1 MMLSRIVL
9 GGLAPAVRGV
19 ALRGVIPVAAA
30 VAVLVAGAC
39 VEEPGGA
46 VTNADPF
53 EGVDADFID
62 IDYESALTREGVRV
76 AWVDAD
82 SSYAWDD
89 STSVLLF
96 GMVLAVYDSVG
107 SPTARIT
114 SASGRLNTE
123 TQRLTARGSVV
134 MQVYGQSTTLQSE
147 MLEFFPE
154 EGMIRSDSVTRAV
167 IDGAQTSGTCFES
180 DMRFENVTVCNIV
193 GDVPPLGVDTSVAVV
208 GGAPPRQ
215 RDREG
220 RR

>member
-1 MMLSRIVL
+1 MLSRTVL
-9 GGLAPAVRGV
+9 PHDDVATSGIGFRRAVPFLA
-19 ALRGVIPVAAA
+19 ALAI
-30 VAVLVAGAC
+30 LVAGAC

-96 GMVLAVYDSVG
+96 GMVLALYDSVG
-107 SPTARIT
+107 APRARIT

-123 TQRLTARGSVV
+123 TQQLLARGSVV
-134 MQVYGQSTTLQSE
+134 MQVDGRRTTLQSE
-147 MLEFFPE
+147 MLEFFPN

-167 IDGAQTSGTCFES
+167 IDGSQTSGTCFES
-180 DMRFENVTVCNIV
+180 DMTFENVTVCDIV
-193 GDVPPLGVDTSVAVV
+193 GDVPPLGFDTTVATP
-208 GGAPPRQ
+208 GGAPPRE